1 MVLKTLG
8 EGSFG
13 KVKLCIDT
21 QSNITYAVKIMNKKL
36 LKSTP
41 MTKDKSAYDF
51 VLGAGFPV
59 TTLPCCS

>member
-1 MVLKTLG
+1 MINQYMIIKTLG

-21 QSNITYAVKIMNKKL
+21 VSNSTYAVKIMNKKV

-41 MTKDKSAYDF
+41 ITKGKTAYDF
-51 VLGAGFPV
+51 VLQE
-59 TTLPCCS
+59 LKIL